1 MIKHGSLTSCP
12 FQTAWS
18 EIGCS
23 LDALHNF
30 SVNNFLFIAVL
41 YGSIKAIID
50 AKLKCRRYYWAL
62 KLSSVPRSK
71 ESGCL
76 EASNLMVQLL
86 PPPLPPMTAQGFFAV
101 MPLIFCP
108 IWQPHHTLSF
118 DLIDL

>member
-1 MIKHGSLTSCP
+1 MIKHRSWTSCP

-76 EASNLMVQLL
+76 EAANLMVQLL
-86 PPPLPPMTAQGFFAV
+86 PPPNKRSRLAYV
-101 MPLIFCP
+101 Y
-108 IWQPHHTLSF
+108 LSQLSADKSCSKLSIKMKCLDYF
-118 DLIDL
+118 

>member
-76 EASNLMVQLL
+76 EAANLMVQLL
-86 PPPLPPMTAQGFFAV
+86 PPPPPPSNDSPG
-101 MPLIFCP
+101 IFCRFATYFWSNLAAP
-108 IWQPHHTLSF
+108 PHSKF
-118 DLIDL
+118 